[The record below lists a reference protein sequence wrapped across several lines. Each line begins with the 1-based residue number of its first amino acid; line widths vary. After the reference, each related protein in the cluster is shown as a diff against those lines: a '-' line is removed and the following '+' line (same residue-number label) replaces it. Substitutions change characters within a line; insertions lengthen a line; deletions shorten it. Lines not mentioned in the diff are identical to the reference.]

1 MKIILFFFIS
11 LFLLVGCGKHSISRP
26 LNGQAEQFT
35 SYSRDIQRKFL
46 EAVINDD
53 FSQVVSLIG
62 EGAKIDFPD
71 SLGKTPLIESV
82 LAKNLLMSD
91 LLLELG
97 ANPQHKDNS
106 GKDSF
111 QYSQESQE
119 MTDVLNRFPFSQ
131 QYLDSSFILSAKE
144 ARPDER
150 GSFHRT
156 IIKLKR
162 LLDKGAQVNA
172 QDQQKNSALIYS
184 AYYKLHEIAQFLVD
198 VQGIDVNL
206 AGSRRATALTWA
218 KKNND
223 QAMIDLL
230 ISRGA
235 H

>member
-1 MKIILFFFIS
+1 MKVKFLTILSLLFII
-11 LFLLVGCGKHSISRP
+11 GCGKHTTSRP
-26 LNGQAEQFT
+26 LSGKTEQFT

-53 FSQVVSLIG
+53 FSQVIELFKD
-62 EGAKIDFPD
+62 GAKIDFPD

-82 LAKNLLMSD
+82 LGKNLLMSD
-91 LLLELG
+91 FLLELG
-97 ANPQHKDNS
+97 ANPLLKDNL
-106 GKDSF
+106 GNDSF
-111 QYSQESQE
+111 QYSQENQD
-119 MTDVLNRFPFSQ
+119 MTDVLNRLPFSQ
-131 QYLDSSFILSAKE
+131 QYLDSNFILSAKE
-144 ARPDER
+144 ARPDES
-150 GSFHRT
+150 GSFKRI

-162 LLDKGAQVNA
+162 LLEKGAQVNA

-198 VQGIDVNL
+198 IQGIDVNL
-206 AGSRRATALTWA
+206 AGSRRATALSWA